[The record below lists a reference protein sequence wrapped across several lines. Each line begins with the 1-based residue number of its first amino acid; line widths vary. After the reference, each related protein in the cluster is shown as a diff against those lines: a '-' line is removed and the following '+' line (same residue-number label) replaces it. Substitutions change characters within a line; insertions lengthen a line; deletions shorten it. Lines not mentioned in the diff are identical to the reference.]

1 MTALAA
7 DKSIVEIQTGWGG
20 LTSDF
25 GGGAPLAAGVF
36 FEGALVVYDSAD
48 GKLKPAI
55 TATTLKPAGVSRGNF
70 PAGSTSIDC
79 YSGIFQFVNDGTITA
94 AHVGTDCYMTDDQ
107 TVSNTSVGRSVA
119 GKIYKLNG
127 ATGVFVAINPY
138 K

>member
-36 FEGALVVYDSAD
+36 YEGALVVFDPSDS
-48 GKLKPAI
+48 KIKPAI
-55 TATTLKPAGVSRGNF
+55 TATGLIPIGVCRGNF
-70 PAGSTSIDC
+70 PAGSASVDV
-79 YSGIFQFVNDGTITA
+79 YSGIFKFANDSITNA
-94 AHVGTDCYMTDDQ
+94 SAGLNCYMTDDQ
-107 TVSNTSVGRSVA
+107 TVTMTTTGRSIA
-119 GKIYKLNG
+119 GKVYKVVSD
-127 ATGVFVAINPY
+127 GVFVAINPY